1 MGNLYTNV
9 LYDPLF
15 NTLIWLY
22 DAMPWQDL
30 GIAIILLTL
39 LIKLLLFYPSL
50 QAIRQQKGMQE
61 LQPKLEEL
69 KKKYKDD
76 KEELGRQM
84 MLLYKVHKVNPLSS
98 CLPLII
104 QLPVLIALFRV
115 FSNGLHIDPAT
126 GFLMQDVLVH
136 LYEPLRTTY
145 ETVVINTKF
154 LGLVNLTATHNII
167 LAVAAGA
174 AQFAQAKMMQSKR
187 PTVKNAGAKDEDMS
201 AILNKQMLYML
212 PVMTVVF
219 GYQFPAGVTLYWL
232 ASTLFT
238 WIQQLIFLREGKRID
253 AAKENAV
260 EIIDAK

>member
-1 MGNLYTNV
+1 MGNLYTQF

-22 DAMPWQDL
+22 DVMPWQDL

-76 KEELGRQM
+76 KEELGKQM
-84 MLLYKVHKVNPLSS
+84 MGLYKTHKVNPLSS
-98 CLPLII
+98 CLPLLI
-104 QLPVLIALFRV
+104 QLPVLIALFNV
-115 FSNGLHIDPAT
+115 FNNGLHIDAAT
-126 GFLMQDVLVH
+126 GYLAQDVLTH
-136 LYEPLRTTY
+136 LYEPMKTAY
-145 ETVVINTKF
+145 QTVVINTQF
-154 LGLVNLTATHNII
+154 LGFVDLTATHNIP

-174 AQFAQAKMMQSKR
+174 AQFAQAKMMQNKR
-187 PTVKNAGAKDEDMS
+187 PKVQSEGAKDEDMA
-201 AILNKQMLYML
+201 AILNKQMLYVL
-212 PVMTVVF
+212 PVMTIVF
-219 GYQFPAGVTLYWL
+219 GYQFPAGVTLYWF
-232 ASTLFT
+232 ASTMFT
-238 WIQQLIFLREGKRID
+238 WIQQLIFLREHKRMD

-260 EIIDAK
+260 EIIDVK